1 VGGGKVIEV
10 EVGAEDEEAAV
21 ATMGADEEED
31 GAAAVPAARTGLADD
46 AAVRALAAPKRS
58 RLLRED

>member
-1 VGGGKVIEV
+1 MGGGEVIEV
-10 EVGAEDEEAAV
+10 EGAADEVEAAV
-21 ATMGADEEED
+21 TMGADEEED
-31 GAAAVPAARTGLADD
+31 GPAAAPAERTGLTVV